1 MFTRSH
7 TYLDSYSERDLSP
20 IISAQSTGARGKVQ
34 NEQQYSVGQ
43 TLTEVEHD
51 YDEVAREEEP
61 IILQHSS
68 SFSGSNEVAEEC
80 QDYHHNQQHHVQHD
94 LEELHEADLEADL
107 EVNEDGTT
115 STPDSVVRE
124 SENEEDI
131 YGDGDEFERQGDFST
146 TNTGDLQPDLF
157 LEGLV
162 DSSTCSSV
170 VVLPHLNSEDR
181 LNNNSS
187 LDTLL
192 TSSILVKPNCSLDYL
207 EDSVEPGKS

>member
-34 NEQQYSVGQ
+34 NEQQYSIGQ

-51 YDEVAREEEP
+51 YDEVTREEEP

-68 SFSGSNEVAEEC
+68 SFSGSNEVTEEC
-80 QDYHHNQQHHVQHD
+80 QNYHHNLQHD
-94 LEELHEADLEADL
+94 LEELHEADL

-146 TNTGDLQPDLF
+146 TNTGDLQSDSHLF

-207 EDSVEPGKS
+207 EDSVEPGKN